1 MKSFKQFINEGN
13 KYPMWVKVVT
23 AGIAFK
29 VRNLAVRIAAEKDPV
44 KQNVLIAQQNKLLAY
59 LNGLGVAVGTN
70 DQQLM
75 MSVRPKVG

>member
-29 VRNLAVRIAAEKDPV
+29 VRNLAVRIEAEKDPI
-44 KQNVLIAQQNKLLAY
+44 KQNVLIAQQNKLIAY
-59 LNGLGVAVGTN
+59 MSGLSVAVSTS
-70 DQQLM
+70 DQALM
-75 MSVRPKVG
+75 NKMHGLK

>member
-29 VRNLAVRIAAEKDPV
+29 VRNLAVRIAAEKSPI
-44 KQNVLIAQQNKLLAY
+44 KQNVLIAQQNKLIAY
-59 LNGLGVAVGTN
+59 MSGLSVAVSTS
-70 DQQLM
+70 DQALM
-75 MSVRPKVG
+75 NKIHGLK

>member
-29 VRNLAVRIAAEKDPV
+29 VRNLAVRIQAEKDPV
-44 KQNVLIAQQNKLLAY
+44 KQNVLIAQQNKLIAY
-59 LNGLGVAVGTN
+59 MSGLSVAVSTS
-70 DQQLM
+70 DQVLM
-75 MSVRPKVG
+75 NKMHRFR

>member
-29 VRNLAVRIAAEKDPV
+29 VRNLAVRIQVEKDPI
-44 KQNVLIAQQNKLLAY
+44 KQNSLIAQQNKLIAY
-59 LNGLGVAVGTN
+59 MSGLSVAVSTS
-70 DQQLM
+70 DQALM
-75 MSVRPKVG
+75 NKMHGLK

>member
-23 AGIAFK
+23 ASIAFK

-44 KQNVLIAQQNKLLAY
+44 KQNVLIAQQNKLIAY
-59 LNGLGVAVGTN
+59 MSGLSVAVSTS
-70 DQQLM
+70 DQALM
-75 MSVRPKVG
+75 NKMHGLK

>member
-29 VRNLAVRIAAEKDPV
+29 VRNLAVRIAAEKSPI
-44 KQNVLIAQQNKLLAY
+44 KQNVLIAQQNKLIAY
-59 LNGLGVAVGTN
+59 MSGLSVAVSTS
-70 DQQLM
+70 DQVLM
-75 MSVRPKVG
+75 NKMHGLK

>member
-1 MKSFKQFINEGN
+1 MKSFKQFISEGN

-44 KQNVLIAQQNKLLAY
+44 KQN
-59 LNGLGVAVGTN
+59 
-70 DQQLM
+70 
-75 MSVRPKVG
+75 

>member
-29 VRNLAVRIAAEKDPV
+29 VRNLAVRIAAEKSPI
-44 KQNVLIAQQNKLLAY
+44 KQNSLIAQQNKLIAY
-59 LNGLGVAVGTN
+59 MSGLSVAISTS
-70 DQQLM
+70 DQVLM
-75 MSVRPKVG
+75 NKMHGLK

>member
-13 KYPMWVKVVT
+13 KYPKWVKVVT

-44 KQNVLIAQQNKLLAY
+44 KQNVLIAQQNKLIAY
-59 LNGLGVAVGTN
+59 MSGLSVAVSTS
-70 DQQLM
+70 DQVLM
-75 MSVRPKVG
+75 NKMHGLK

>member
-29 VRNLAVRIAAEKDPV
+29 VRNLAVRIQVEKDPV
-44 KQNVLIAQQNKLLAY
+44 KQNSLIAQQNKLIAY
-59 LNGLGVAVGTN
+59 MSGLSVAVSTS
-70 DQQLM
+70 DQVLM
-75 MSVRPKVG
+75 NKIHGLK

>member
-1 MKSFKQFINEGN
+1 MKSFKQFINEAN

-44 KQNVLIAQQNKLLAY
+44 KQNSLIAQQNKLIAY
-59 LNGLGVAVGTN
+59 MAGLSVAVSTS
-70 DQQLM
+70 DQVLM
-75 MSVRPKVG
+75 NKMHRFK

>member
-1 MKSFKQFINEGN
+1 MKSFKQFINEAN

-44 KQNVLIAQQNKLLAY
+44 KQNVLIAQQNKLIAY
-59 LNGLGVAVGTN
+59 MSGLSVAVSTN
-70 DQQLM
+70 DQVLM
-75 MSVRPKVG
+75 NKMHGLK

>member
-29 VRNLAVRIAAEKDPV
+29 VRNLAGRIAAGKDPV
-44 KQNVLIAQQNKLLAY
+44 KQNVLIAQQNKLIAY
-59 LNGLGVAVGTN
+59 MSGLSVAVSTS
-70 DQQLM
+70 DQALM
-75 MSVRPKVG
+75 NKMHGLK

>member
-29 VRNLAVRIAAEKDPV
+29 VRNLAGRIEAEKDPI
-44 KQNVLIAQQNKLLAY
+44 KQNVLIAQQNKLIAY
-59 LNGLGVAVGTN
+59 MSGLSVAVSTS
-70 DQQLM
+70 DQVLVNKM
-75 MSVRPKVG
+75 HGLK